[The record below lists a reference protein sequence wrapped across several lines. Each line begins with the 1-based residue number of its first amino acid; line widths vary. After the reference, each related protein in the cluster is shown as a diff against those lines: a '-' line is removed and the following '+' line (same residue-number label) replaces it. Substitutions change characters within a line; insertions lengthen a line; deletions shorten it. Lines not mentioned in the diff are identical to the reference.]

1 MAELT
6 QGQRNVPYTKTNIFG
21 ARAVGRET
29 AVGTGLQPE
38 AEAMLKIELL
48 KVLSSISKL
57 EMEMATQSIT
67 SFSNVNTATVTAR
80 AKAITAVSNA
90 ARVGQQDLVRVQEG
104 LKTALDLNNASK
116 ILGGV
121 NGDPKTIEKL
131 REQFIGSRS
140 AMMSIEGGAGLLKQI
155 ENAKGRP
162 GYSAQTA
169 ANLIQTELSEKS
181 ALYLNNIN
189 SEIRNLELSGVPN
202 TVIVST
208 KRQAQDYVQNL
219 IDDGYRSALDAAKRL
234 EDPDLVKYLEMP
246 ETQVS
251 VKGSSMVSAYAGDVN
266 KQMEPSRKQLRGAA
280 QEVEAASKNHEIF
293 RRKVESMGIGLPPEL
308 MSGLYEA
315 LDMNQALIDGGP
327 EGFSES
333 LSGMKPPLEV
343 QMVKQSLQ
351 NQVRE
356 LEDPQDPL
364 TNAVYK
370 YVTSIPYYENY
381 MAALGMDDIYEFYE
395 YSRNN
400 LSESIDYEEMVSAL
414 VSDPT
419 TADNVLNPEIIRER
433 LQVAGSSGKEGLFR
447 TDNLTKKIE
456 RIVGFGINRGPAWRF
471 FSGTNTEEQ
480 LDDAIES
487 LKRVGDVEFQ
497 KQVEEASREQ
507 TSASLEKVVES
518 SGEMQDPDE
527 VVESSG
533 EMKDPDEGDDL
544 QEMIK
549 EVDTSQPTSR
559 VDRFAEQFKGQP
571 KKIERTIRAAEKF
584 RERIGGRP
592 PIRGED
598 MKTERVLLP
607 GLDPQYR
614 AIPAPPPPVA
624 ATPPDKPGRTSRPSG
639 LVSYGKTIDTISKEI
654 DAEEAAKPNVVKE
667 NRQSE
672 IDRRR
677 AERLAKMA
685 ARDKAGK

>member
-1 MAELT
+1 MRSKDKMAELT

-80 AKAITAVSNA
+80 ANAISAVSNA
-90 ARVGQQDLVRVQEG
+90 ARVGQLDLVRVQEG

-131 REQFIGSRS
+131 SKQFNSSRQ
-140 AMMSIEGGAGLLKQI
+140 AIITIEGGGGLLNQV

-162 GYSAQTA
+162 GYSVQTA
-169 ANLIQTELSEKS
+169 AEIIQKDLSEKS

-189 SEIRNLELSGVPN
+189 STITELELSGVPD

-208 KRQAQDYVQNL
+208 KRQAQDYVQRL
-219 IDDGYRSALDAAKRL
+219 IDSGYRSALDAAKRL

-327 EGFSES
+327 EGFAES

-497 KQVEEASREQ
+497 KQVEEASREPVG
-507 TSASLEKVVES
+507 TETGASLE
-518 SGEMQDPDE
+518 E

-533 EMKDPDEGDDL
+533 EMEDVGDPVEEFDRIE
-544 QEMIK
+544 EF
-549 EVDTSQPTSR
+549 DTSQPTSR

-584 RERIGGRP
+584 RERIGGRS

-624 ATPPDKPGRTSRPSG
+624 ATPPDKPGRTSSFSG
-639 LVSYGKTIDTISKEI
+639 LVGYGKPTDTISKEI
-654 DAEEAAKPNVVKE
+654 DAEEAAKNKLAE
-667 NRQSE
+667 KARQLE
-672 IDRRR
+672 IDKNKARNR
-677 AERLAKMA
+677 AVRKKL
-685 ARDKAGK
+685 GK

>member
-80 AKAITAVSNA
+80 ANAISAVSNA
-90 ARVGQQDLVRVQEG
+90 ARVGQLDLVRVQEG

-131 REQFIGSRS
+131 SKQFNSSRQ
-140 AMMSIEGGAGLLKQI
+140 AIITIEGGGGLFNQV

-162 GYSAQTA
+162 GYSVQTA
-169 ANLIQTELSEKS
+169 AEIIQKDLSEKS

-189 SEIRNLELSGVPN
+189 STITELELSGVPD

-208 KRQAQDYVQNL
+208 KRQAQDYVQRL
-219 IDDGYRSALDAAKRL
+219 IDSGYRSALDAAKRL

-327 EGFSES
+327 EGFAES

-497 KQVEEASREQ
+497 KQVEEASREPVG
-507 TSASLEKVVES
+507 TETGASLE
-518 SGEMQDPDE
+518 E

-533 EMKDPDEGDDL
+533 EMEDVGDPVEELDRIE
-544 QEMIK
+544 EF
-549 EVDTSQPTSR
+549 DTSQPTSR

-584 RERIGGRP
+584 RERIGGRS

-624 ATPPDKPGRTSRPSG
+624 ATPPDKTRRTSSFSG
-639 LVSYGKTIDTISKEI
+639 LVGYGKPTDTISKEI
-654 DAEEAAKPNVVKE
+654 DAEEAAKNKLAE
-667 NRQSE
+667 KARQLE
-672 IDRRR
+672 IDKNKARNR
-677 AERLAKMA
+677 AVRKKL
-685 ARDKAGK
+685 GK